1 MITEN
6 KNVEAIHRKLHEWEK
21 KPNFLEEL
29 REYFE
34 TTSREQILKDW
45 EATKKWDNE
54 GVIVEKVVFST
65 EGIKQEKKI

>member
-1 MITEN
+1 M
-6 KNVEAIHRKLHEWEK
+6 HEWEN

-65 EGIKQEKKI
+65 EEIKQEKKI